1 MKISIQN
8 HAFKKARKMQNM
20 SFSRSEINQNVIFSM
35 QTFFQ
40 NLTCRTIFNSKNNAL
55 FFFSVQNLTRCKNL
69 VSKSNALEIFNSK
82 PGEFQIFF
90 PKSDF
95 YLVFQILTG

>member
-1 MKISIQN
+1 ML
-8 HAFKKARKMQNM
+8 FEKARKMQNM
-20 SFSRSEINQNVIFSM
+20 SFSRSEKNQNVIFSM
-35 QTFFQ
+35 QTFF
-40 NLTCRTIFNSKNNAL
+40 SKSDVEQFL
-55 FFFSVQNLTRCKNL
+55 IQKVTRCFVSVQNLTRCKNL
-69 VSKSNALEIFNSK
+69 VSKSDALESFNSK